1 MKRGLV
7 IIYSTCNSSAR
18 LIEAIIEQA
27 APHIIHCSTIE
38 QTISMCLSEEPHL
51 VIILSV
57 RPFLDG
63 RELVANIRER
73 ERRRPVIYVIAWQQA
88 EQIVLSLLE
97 CGVDQYMTFPIS
109 MSRLRGKVEGELKT
123 SARL

>member
-7 IIYSTCNSSAR
+7 IIHSTDNAATT
-18 LIEAIIEQA
+18 LIGSIIKQA
-27 APHIIHCSTIE
+27 CTQIICCSTVE
-38 QTISMCLSEEPHL
+38 QTVATCHNEEPHL

-57 RPFLDG
+57 RPFING
-63 RELVANIRER
+63 EELISQIRTR
-73 ERRRPVIYVIAWQQA
+73 GVTHPVIYVIAWQQS

-97 CGVDQYMTFPIS
+97 CGVDQYLTFPICIN
-109 MSRLRGKVEGELKT
+109 RLRGKVEKELKT